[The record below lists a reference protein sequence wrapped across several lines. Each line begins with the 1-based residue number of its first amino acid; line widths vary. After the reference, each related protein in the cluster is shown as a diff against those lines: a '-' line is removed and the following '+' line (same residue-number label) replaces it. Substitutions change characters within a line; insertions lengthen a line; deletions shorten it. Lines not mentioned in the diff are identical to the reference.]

1 MLSQALASLV
11 TMSLLSVIC
20 ILLLWRHNNPSCR
33 ARGCHRSYGQC
44 PKFHRFFYGFPEPC
58 GRKLKEQRYTQ
69 PLCSGANLATVL
81 FSHVVESWK
90 CKNTR
95 NLCTVVSCS
104 ATQEIEL
111 FRMWLVT
118 LCSKPWE
125 LCQLCVG
132 LRPGSNWP
140 IPALSL
146 LVKASPVWLD
156 KPCHGCFP
164 LGPSSL
170 GKHCLQ
176 CEWGSL
182 SAL

>member
-1 MLSQALASLV
+1 MFEINHCHYC
-11 TMSLLSVIC
+11 SVDA
-20 ILLLWRHNNPSCR
+20 H

-44 PKFHRFFYGFPEPC
+44 PKFHSFFYGFPEPC

-69 PLCSGANLATVL
+69 PLYSGADLATVL

-90 CKNTR
+90 CANTR

-111 FRMWLVT
+111 FHMWLVT
-118 LCSKPWE
+118 LCSKLWE

-164 LGPSSL
+164 LRPSSL